1 MLQCTSDVKLCILK
15 LPSSSYCNNC
25 SLILTRMSIFL
36 LIWCYRLLHE
46 KQNTNGNYTDP
57 MWWSVAFHSLFWL
70 LSKCY
75 SGLGNNFP
83 LCKTCSYAM
92 QASLQQLFLLF
103 ITITQSF
110 CHEKVFPKKHFW
122 HFCPFSAWPFGTGSL
137 HTFSFFLTRLPPL
150 LIQIQVHNESSKI

>member
-70 LSKCY
+70 LSKCFY
-75 SGLGNNFP
+75 QLSQMKTNLSIIPSRISKPTKTF
-83 LCKTCSYAM
+83 LDWVTTFHFARFVHMQCKHHFSSYIVT
-92 QASLQQLFLLF
+92 LHNDNTKLLPRE
-103 ITITQSF
+103 SF
-110 CHEKVFPKKHFW
+110 
-122 HFCPFSAWPFGTGSL
+122 S
-137 HTFSFFLTRLPPL
+137 
-150 LIQIQVHNESSKI
+150 